1 MATRVTSRR
10 KRVLRIGRARRHAG
24 GERGSAIME
33 TAMSMV
39 IFLTFLFGIF
49 EVALALYTYFF
60 IAEAAREGTRYAI
73 VRGSTAG
80 GTGTACA
87 AYTSYDCQA
96 SKDQIK
102 SYIQNLGFPGINP
115 SNMTI
120 PDPVWTAYV
129 NAGYSCP
136 ASPPCNSPG
145 NQVAVTVQYN
155 FPLVLPFAPKLTYT
169 MSSTSA
175 MIIAQ

>member
-1 MATRVTSRR
+1 M
-10 KRVLRIGRARRHAG
+10 GRAKRRAG
-24 GERGSAIME
+24 DERGSAIME
-33 TAMSMV
+33 TAMSTV

-49 EVALALYTYFF
+49 ETGFALYTYFF
-60 IAEAAREGTRYAI
+60 ISEAAREATRYAI

-80 GTGTACA
+80 TPAGTACS

-96 SKDQIK
+96 SITQIK
-102 SYIQNLGFPGINP
+102 TFVQNLGYPGINP

-120 PDPVWTAYV
+120 PDPVWTAYTT
-129 NAGYSCP
+129 GSSCP
-136 ASPPCNSPG
+136 VSPPCNSPG

>member
-10 KRVLRIGRARRHAG
+10 KTVFALRRAQRHTSD
-24 GERGSAIME
+24 ERGSAIME
-33 TAMSMV
+33 TAMSIV
-39 IFLTFLFGIF
+39 IFMTFLFGVF
-49 EVALALYTYFF
+49 ETAFALYTYFF
-60 IAEAAREGTRYAI
+60 ISEAAREATRYAI

-80 GTGTACA
+80 GTGAACS

-96 SKDQIK
+96 SIPQIK
-102 SYIQNLGFPGINP
+102 SYVQNLGFPGINP
-115 SNMTI
+115 TKMTI
-120 PDPVWTAYV
+120 PDPVWTAYAKG
-129 NAGYSCP
+129 NTCP
-136 ASPPCNSPG
+136 SSGPCNSPG